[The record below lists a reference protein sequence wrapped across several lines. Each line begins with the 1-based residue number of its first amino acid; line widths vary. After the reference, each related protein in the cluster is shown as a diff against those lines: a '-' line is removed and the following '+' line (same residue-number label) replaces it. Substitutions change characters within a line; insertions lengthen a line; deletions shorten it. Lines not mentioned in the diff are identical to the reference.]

1 MEYISYIVFG
11 AVCFYL
17 GYVIRG
23 AVVIM
28 NLSRNPEATIK
39 MLEQIKKINE
49 AETQGDL
56 DATMAKIKSAVPDAT
71 ELAVEQVNGVFYA
84 YTKETNKFI
93 AQGTSL
99 ADLLETAHKR
109 FPDSKFFGTVEED
122 NSAKQV
128 AQ

>member
-1 MEYISYIVFG
+1 MEYISYIIFG
-11 AVCFYL
+11 AVCFYF

-23 AVVIM
+23 MVVIM

-39 MLEQIKKINE
+39 MLEQIKQINE
-49 AETQGDL
+49 AENQGEL
-56 DATMAKIKSAVPDAT
+56 DATMAKIKGAVPDAT
-71 ELAVEQVNGVFYA
+71 ELAVEKVNGVFYA

>member
-11 AVCFYL
+11 AVCFYF

-23 AVVIM
+23 MVVIM

-39 MLEQIKKINE
+39 MLEQIKQINE
-49 AETQGDL
+49 AENQGEL
-56 DATMAKIKSAVPDAT
+56 DATMAKIKGAVPDAT
-71 ELAVEQVNGVFYA
+71 ELAVEKVNGVFYA

-109 FPDSKFFGTVEED
+109 FPGSKFFGTVEED

>member
-11 AVCFYL
+11 AVCFYF
-17 GYVIRG
+17 GYIIRG
-23 AVVIM
+23 MVVIM

-49 AETQGDL
+49 AESQEQL
-56 DATMAKIKSAVPDAT
+56 DQTMASIKSAVPDAT
-71 ELAVEQVNGVFYA
+71 ELVVEEVKGVFYA

-93 AQGTSL
+93 AQGASL
-99 ADLLETAHKR
+99 SELLETAHSR
-109 FPDSKFFGTVEED
+109 FPGSKFFGTVEEN